1 LAIKT
6 LIQRN
11 KENEEQGISTQAKSS
26 DPTTADV
33 RFHLPFMILKTMD
46 VEGNL
51 IDLMYDD
58 PKSKS

>member
-1 LAIKT
+1 MAIKT

-26 DPTTADV
+26 DPTTTDV